1 DYIIIG
7 GGTAGCPLA
16 ATPSHDSDV
25 LVLERG
31 GSPYGNSNISNLAS
45 FIRNLADVSRPTWPT
60 QHFVSEDGVI
70 NARAR
75 VLGGGTCI
83 NAGFYSRAS
92 GQEVREMGLDAEL
105 AEESY
110 RLVEDV
116 VAFEP
121 QLSEWTS
128 ALKDGLLETG
138 VTPYNGFTYEHSIG
152 TKAGGTPFDHYGHR
166 HTAADLLEHADPNS
180 LTVLLRAT
188 VQRILFRKRG
198 GQTPQAYGVLYSDEM
213 GGMHEAYVK
222 DGSAGE
228 IILSAGALGSPQ
240 LLMLSG
246 VGPSEHLRSF
256 GIEVVLEQ
264 PMIGRGMSDNPM
276 NIITV
281 PSQQPVEISSIQ
293 VAGITHSG
301 NYIESF
307 TGFNLAASLVHDT
320 SGGGTETSDQV
331 VFRFLSKLSSNHITE

>member
-1 DYIIIG
+1 MTTSSSAVGLLAPLWPQPFRTTPTCWCWNEEAPRIA
-7 GGTAGCPLA
+7 TA
-16 ATPSHDSDV
+16 T
-25 LVLERG
+25 
-31 GSPYGNSNISNLAS
+31 S
-45 FIRNLADVSRPTWPT
+45 FVGNLADVSRPTSPT
-60 QHFVSEDGVI
+60 QSFVSEDGVI

-105 AEESY
+105 AEKSY
-110 RLVEDV
+110 RWVEEV

-128 ALKDGLLETG
+128 ALKDGLLEAG
-138 VTPYNGFTYEHSIG
+138 VTPYNGFTYEHLIG
-152 TKAGGTPFDHYGHR
+152 TKARGTTFDHYGHR
-166 HTAADLLEHADPNS
+166 HTAADPFEHADPNS

-228 IILSAGALGSPQ
+228 IILSAGALGSRQ
-240 LLMLSG
+240 LLMLSA

-256 GIEVVLEQ
+256 GIDVVLDQ

-281 PSQQPVEISSIQ
+281 PSPQPVEISSIQ

-301 NYIESF
+301 N
-307 TGFNLAASLVHDT
+307 
-320 SGGGTETSDQV
+320 
-331 VFRFLSKLSSNHITE
+331 

>member
-1 DYIIIG
+1 MCLG
-7 GGTAGCPLA
+7 RRSGPLLLQLL
-16 ATPSHDSDV
+16 PS
-25 LVLERG
+25 
-31 GSPYGNSNISNLAS
+31 
-45 FIRNLADVSRPTWPT
+45 
-60 QHFVSEDGVI
+60 
-70 NARAR
+70 
-75 VLGGGTCI
+75 
-83 NAGFYSRAS
+83 
-92 GQEVREMGLDAEL
+92 
-105 AEESY
+105 
-110 RLVEDV
+110 
-116 VAFEP
+116 
-121 QLSEWTS
+121 
-128 ALKDGLLETG
+128 
-138 VTPYNGFTYEHSIG
+138 
-152 TKAGGTPFDHYGHR
+152 
-166 HTAADLLEHADPNS
+166 S
-180 LTVLLRAT
+180 LTVLLRAI

-213 GGMHEAYVK
+213 GDMHEAYVK

-256 GIEVVLEQ
+256 GIEVVLDQ

-281 PSQQPVEISSIQ
+281 PSPQPVEISSIQ

-320 SGGGTETSDQV
+320 SGGGTETFDQV
-331 VFRFLSKLSSNHITE
+331 VFRFLSKLDEDSNYDKTRLTLDDASRNSTWSM